1 MRARK
6 KVVQG
11 STSAGKTYGIVPI
24 LIDKACKIPRLRITI
39 VAETIPAVKDGPV
52 RIFKNVM
59 YDTGRW
65 VEDRWLG
72 NPLQYTFKNGSVIE
86 FRAFDSVG
94 KAKVA
99 DKRDVLYMVECN
111 NITYEI
117 ASALMIRSKEV
128 YMCFNPEA
136 EFWAHTEVLT
146 EPNSELL
153 LLTYKDN
160 EACPAETIEDLVIKM
175 KKAYYDPEGD
185 ADDPKNVKNAY
196 WANWCKVYIFGQLG
210 ILQGVVYEN
219 WAQVPELPKDPKT
232 GKILAELI
240 ASGLDFGFVKPAA
253 MLDVYMYRGELYVDE
268 RIYKTGLSNAALVDE
283 FKRLGVNKGTCIVAD
298 SAEPKSIAD
307 LQNAG
312 YYIEEAE
319 KGPDSIRAGIKIL
332 QQYKINVTQ
341 RSLNLIKELRRYKW
355 AKKKSGE
362 ELEIPVK
369 FLDHLLDA
377 LRYVALNKLSLF
389 TPSGEYSF
397 IGGSEEDQF
406 LPDATPENIDDVNDR
421 YSFAGGEDD

>member
-1 MRARK
+1 MNARK

-59 YDTGRW
+59 HDTGRW
-65 VEDRWLG
+65 VDERWLG
-72 NPLQYTFKNGSVIE
+72 NPLQYTFANGSVIE

-99 DKRDVLYMVECN
+99 DKRDILYMVECN

-128 YMCFNPEA
+128 WMCFNPEA

-153 LLTYKDN
+153 LLTYLDN
-160 EACPAETIEDLVIKM
+160 EACPAETIEDLTIKLH
-175 KKAYYDPEGD
+175 KAYYDPEGD
-185 ADDPKNVKNAY
+185 ADDPKNIKSAY

-210 ILQGVVYEN
+210 ILQGVVYDN
-219 WAQVPELPKDPKT
+219 WAQVPDLPKDKN
-232 GKILAELI
+232 GKVLATLI

-253 MLDVYMYRGELYVDE
+253 MLDVYMYNGELYLDE
-268 RIYKTGLSNAALVDE
+268 RIYKTGLTNAALVDE
-283 FKRLGVNKGTCIVAD
+283 FKRLGVSKYTCIVAD
-298 SAEPKSIAD
+298 SAEPKSITE
-307 LQNAG
+307 LENAG
-312 YYIEEAE
+312 YYIEAAD
-319 KGPDSIRAGIKIL
+319 KGEDSIRAGIKIL
-332 QQYKINVTQ
+332 QHYKMNVTQ

-362 ELEIPVK
+362 DLEVPVK

-377 LRYVALNKLSLF
+377 LRYVALNKLEIF
-389 TPSGEYSF
+389 AASGEYALT
-397 IGGSEEDQF
+397 GGDDQADNYIPLIPDDQAEE
-406 LPDATPENIDDVNDR
+406 NNGR
-421 YSFAGGEDD
+421 YSFADDD